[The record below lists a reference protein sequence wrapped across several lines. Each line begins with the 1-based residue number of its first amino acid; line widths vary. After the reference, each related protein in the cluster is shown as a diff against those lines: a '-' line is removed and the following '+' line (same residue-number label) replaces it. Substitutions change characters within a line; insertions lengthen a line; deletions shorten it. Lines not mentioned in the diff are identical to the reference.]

1 MNQLNSSNWDL
12 IWWDKIKHHILQLK
26 FLLHLISFKQTY
38 IDKHQ
43 FCKNKKIWPRY
54 LGCQY
59 PVELLQPRG
68 LQQVPGQL
76 PLRHAH
82 RWLLLHPRPA
92 DGEADEQ
99 VLRERLQ
106 LHPHRSELRQL
117 HQQVLGHWV
126 WPQPV
131 SKPWGGH
138 TLPLWLCE

>member
-1 MNQLNSSNWDL
+1 MNCTFSQHHYITVWCALSFGTNSLVHISSNNQMQ
-12 IWWDKIKHHILQLK
+12 H
-26 FLLHLISFKQTY
+26 
-38 IDKHQ
+38 
-43 FCKNKKIWPRY
+43 

-106 LHPHRSELRQL
+106 LHPH
-117 HQQVLGHWV
+117 
-126 WPQPV
+126 
-131 SKPWGGH
+131 
-138 TLPLWLCE
+138 